1 MNAIKRN
8 IPNIITLTNLFCG
21 LCAIIFAFG
30 GNLILS
36 GGFILI
42 GAFLDFL
49 DGLSARILNA
59 YSEFGKQLDSFA
71 DMITFGVAP
80 SMILFKLFVL
90 GKEKIYFGDHLF
102 ETPTETF
109 LLSPIILCLLT
120 PICSAIR
127 LAKFNINNKHNTYFI
142 GLPTPALGIFIA
154 ALAIEYERIPMFSN
168 DQFLLITSILLP
180 ILLISNI
187 QFFSLKFNKKES
199 FRSRVNTFKIILI
212 ISSIILFFFF
222 WFAAIPFIVVLY
234 LSLSLLNNIL

>member
-30 GNLILS
+30 ENLILS

-71 DMITFGVAP
+71 DIITFGVAP
-80 SMILFKLFVL
+80 SMILFKLFTL
-90 GKEKIYFGDHLF
+90 EKTNPLF
-102 ETPTETF
+102 ETSTETL
-109 LLSPIILCLLT
+109 LLSPVILCLLT

-127 LAKFNINNKHNTYFI
+127 LAKFNINKHNTYFI

-154 ALAIEYERIPMFSN
+154 ALAIEYKRIPMFSN

-187 QFFSLKFNKKES
+187 QFFSLKFNKKEF
-199 FRSRVNTFKIILI
+199 FRYRVNTFKIILI
-212 ISSIILFFFF
+212 ISSLILFFFF

-234 LSLSLLNNIL
+234 LSLSLLNNIII

>member
-21 LCAIIFAFG
+21 LCAIIFAFSE
-30 GNLILS
+30 NLILS

-42 GAFLDFL
+42 GAFLDLL

-80 SMILFKLFVL
+80 SMILFKLFTL
-90 GKEKIYFGDHLF
+90 KNTNHLF
-102 ETPTETF
+102 EASAEVL
-109 LLSPIILCLLT
+109 LLSPVILCLLT

-142 GLPTPALGIFIA
+142 GLPTPALGVFIA
-154 ALAIEYERIPMFSN
+154 ALAIEYERTPMFSN

-187 QFFSLKFNKKES
+187 RFFSLKFNKKES
-199 FRSRVNTFKIILI
+199 FRFRVNTFKIILI

>member
-21 LCAIIFAFG
+21 LCAIIFAFSE
-30 GNLILS
+30 NLILS

-42 GAFLDFL
+42 GAFLDLL

-80 SMILFKLFVL
+80 SMILFKLFTL
-90 GKEKIYFGDHLF
+90 KNTNHLF
-102 ETPTETF
+102 DSTEV
-109 LLSPIILCLLT
+109 LLLFPVILCFLT

-142 GLPTPALGIFIA
+142 GLPTPALGVFIA
-154 ALAIEYERIPMFSN
+154 ALAIEYERTPMFSN

-187 QFFSLKFNKKES
+187 RFFSLKFNTKES
-199 FRSRVNTFKIILI
+199 FRSRVNIFKIILI
-212 ISSIILFFFF
+212 ISSLILFFFF

>member
-30 GNLILS
+30 ENLILS

-59 YSEFGKQLDSFA
+59 YSEFGKQLDSLA

-80 SMILFKLFVL
+80 SMILFKLFTL
-90 GKEKIYFGDHLF
+90 EKTNHLF
-102 ETPTETF
+102 ETSTETL
-109 LLSPIILCLLT
+109 LLSPVILCLLT

-127 LAKFNINNKHNTYFI
+127 LAKFNINKHNTYFI

-187 QFFSLKFNKKES
+187 QFFSLKFNKKEF

-212 ISSIILFFFF
+212 ISSLILFFFF

-234 LSLSLLNNIL
+234 LSLSLLNNIII